1 MAVAALSTQSDRVE
15 KEFRHAHNGSD
26 NSRKRRREK
35 IVSWPL
41 DEKIC
46 EVRHFREDS
55 APSYVPEDLECNQ
68 ENGLSFNAGHHAT
81 KSAKRARM
89 EHGDT
94 APPGFG
100 HSVTVRKS
108 PKPQAQL
115 AAARKSLEPQ
125 AQLDVL
131 MAIRTPWHLADKFIL
146 KDSWLWAGG
155 EESLEVA
162 AQKERERRCFEAFYP
177 RYAFIPTG
185 PWEPQ
190 ESSVV
195 IDDALVPQIP
205 LEFLEEDKRENKD
218 TELDSLKG
226 NAALHMSEPG
236 EMAGAFCQIKKILC
250 GTSLKQQQPEST
262 ASIADSKIA
271 AIAAAACMVVKA
283 WGKYNVV
290 DEKLLIEILENPSLL
305 QSLKHSDNLR
315 QHRDSSTANRQVADN
330 HEPPTHQSSAGHL
343 GHGVSINN
351 PHRPA
356 ASTNESAR
364 MQWSSSLSSLSLNP
378 LPQRS
383 LRSCNNAESNM
394 DSAEKQYE
402 DTSRVHKH
410 ITGSLKMNPS
420 SCSNSPELINPK
432 DYSMDSQTC
441 RMQPTGPSCSLHATC
456 STILPL
462 KHLPQIRLI
471 EAEQIKY
478 NSALDDILLRK
489 TNAHTKTGRRA
500 KRYCMF
506 YNTPRGCRNGE
517 NCPFVHETKSAV
529 NISAQ

>member
-26 NSRKRRREK
+26 NSRKRQREK

-46 EVRHFREDS
+46 EVRHFLEDS

-68 ENGLSFNAGHHAT
+68 ENALSFNAGHHAS

-89 EHGDT
+89 ERGDT

-100 HSVTVRKS
+100 HSVTVRQS
-108 PKPQAQL
+108 LKPQAQF
-115 AAARKSLEPQ
+115 AGARKSIEPQ

-131 MAIRTPWHLADKFIL
+131 MAIRTPWHHADKFIL

-177 RYAFIPTG
+177 RYASIPDG

-195 IDDALVPQIP
+195 IGDALVPQIP

-218 TELDSLKG
+218 TEPDSLKG

-250 GTSLKQQQPEST
+250 GTPLKQQQQEST

-271 AIAAAACMVVKA
+271 AMAAAACMVVKA
-283 WGKYNVV
+283 WGKNNLV

-305 QSLKHSDNLR
+305 QSLKHSDKLR
-315 QHRDSSTANRQVADN
+315 QHQDSSTVNRQVADN
-330 HEPPTHQSSAGHL
+330 HEPPSHKSSASHF

-356 ASTNESAR
+356 ASTNES
-364 MQWSSSLSSLSLNP
+364 SLSLNP
-378 LPQRS
+378 LSQRS
-383 LRSCNNAESNM
+383 LRSCNNTESNI

-402 DTSRVHKH
+402 HTSRVHKH

-420 SCSNSPELINPK
+420 SGSNSPELRNPN

-441 RMQPTGPSCSLHATC
+441 SRTQPTGPSCSLHATC
-456 STILPL
+456 STILPR

-471 EAEQIKY
+471 EAEQTKY
-478 NSALDDILLRK
+478 NSALDDALLRK

-517 NCPFVHETKSAV
+517 SCPFVHERKSAV
-529 NISAQ
+529 NIRAQ